1 MKDKNEKLI
10 LIRLKGGD
18 KEVYSE
24 IYELYVDSIF
34 RFIYFRTGNKEIAE
48 DLTQEV
54 FLRFIEIVDKE
65 HITQIRPYLY
75 KIARNLVIDHYKQVK
90 NDVQIEKVDYIL
102 TEEGKTETDAELVIT
117 QKALFKLKE
126 EWRELIIMK
135 HVNGLSHNEIAKV
148 LGKSNVYIRVNLHRA
163 IKALK
168 NILEEKN
175 E

>member
-1 MKDKNEKLI
+1 MKAEKNEKLI
-10 LIRLKGGD
+10 LTRLKSGD
-18 KEVYSE
+18 KEAYSE
-24 IYELYVDSIF
+24 IYYLYVDAIF
-34 RFIYFRTGNKEIAE
+34 RFIYFRTGSKETAE

-54 FLRFIEIVDKE
+54 FLKFIEIVDKE

-75 KIARNLVIDHYKQVK
+75 RIARNLVIDHYKK
-90 NDVQIEKVDYIL
+90 TNNNVQIEKVEYKLI
-102 TEEGKTETDAELVIT
+102 EEGKTEADAELVIT
-117 QKALFKLKE
+117 QKALFRLKE

-135 HVNGLSHNEIAKV
+135 HVDGLSHNEIAKV

-168 NILEEKN
+168 NILEKN

>member
-1 MKDKNEKLI
+1 MKAENEKLI
-10 LIRLKGGD
+10 LTRLKSGD
-18 KEVYSE
+18 KEAYSE
-24 IYELYVDSIF
+24 IYYLYVDAIF
-34 RFIYFRTGNKEIAE
+34 RFIYFRTGSRETAE

-54 FLRFIEIVDKE
+54 FLKFIEIVDKE

-75 KIARNLVIDHYKQVK
+75 RIARNLVIDHYKK
-90 NDVQIEKVDYIL
+90 TNNNIQIEKVEYKLI
-102 TEEGKTETDAELVIT
+102 EEGKTEADAELVIT
-117 QKALFKLKE
+117 QKALFRLKE

-135 HVNGLSHNEIAKV
+135 HVDGLSHNEIAKV

-168 NILEEKN
+168 NILEEN